1 VFQQANL
8 QYSYNQRYYTN
19 SVKKILFLRNMSLN
33 IKKILKDFCK
43 TQNPNFY
50 VKLPLSLKKE
60 FEKEY
65 LSRRSKDIED
75 LATSSGRER
84 SALMDRIISEFA
96 KSNVFAKGIF
106 QKIQE
111 ALYRRQSGPHLR
123 GKRDEWTFLQH
134 SIQPRIYDQPG
145 PMSPL
150 ITHQLRTK
158 IFPLMEQT
166 FSAWLSIKPPH
177 RQIHDLPTALGKLLN
192 IDLTYELFKT
202 SDQYPLF
209 DQVLR
214 LGSNNEE
221 TWLQIF
227 CNVFRISLVVF
238 SLRVDGTL
246 LESSC
251 KIISPNIEIDT
262 TNIPVYYLMETDIHP
277 PYGHGINFYL
287 KAWYPLIP
295 PTGVVVRGTRR
306 SGGGEGVM
314 SNISKWQGQGMI
326 NRMYRNGALKKASAH
341 IYKDPGDMTLLESAF
356 GDFFDTTF
364 TPSLEYAEAFC
375 AAWNGDNLPLAKMLG
390 KSRIGQS
397 PGDDGEKEDE
407 KDCLSFTKEVLYDDV
422 DSHFPPRSL
431 LTEKLVKKCCVNSKD
446 PANQEP
452 LVIDEEQRDEGLKYS
467 YLISYVLE
475 HDFLRDGERYINCFN
490 LIYLRQAL
498 NTAKKDKKPLQVI
511 LTKNREAQGQT
522 FIPIKVT
529 LSAAQIQKAQ
539 SQWENLVQTD
549 KENLS
554 KYVEAQYGKKD
565 KAFTNL
571 SSWWYMEQEKS
582 PYVKIVSQSTPYPDF
597 LAVHIISDDDYKKLL
612 DDVKKAAGDKGYD
625 PAVVI
630 KDLEG
635 GIHDSGL
642 PRRYLERKSLYQW
655 IVDASKW
662 TISFPA
668 TRILQSYPAM
678 GGFKYVGVNNNILS
692 NGVDYSP
699 YQILQTINEKF
710 EKNLLLKKV
719 EGEWRLDLPWPR
731 AETKNTNA
739 TQISQLQKMLEKA
752 SGGMKTTL
760 EKRLES
766 LRSSGKTTKNNSL
779 AAFNEICNVSL
790 PEDMRGLDLQTY
802 VDLMCQGI
810 NPLGNRN
817 NVIFDYPLWRSLYDN
832 MVNKL
837 QLAETTLLQE
847 ELDFNRVNVHEVLAE
862 AEDSEYEGEEHDMVP
877 RSLVRLINESEEEAE
892 AFREVAESNPNIN
905 ENTNNYCYFIL
916 YSILAQAITNI
927 N

>member
-1 VFQQANL
+1 
-8 QYSYNQRYYTN
+8 
-19 SVKKILFLRNMSLN
+19 MSLN

-43 TQNPNFY
+43 KQNPNFY

-75 LATSSGRER
+75 LATKRGRAR
-84 SALMDRIISEFA
+84 SALMDRIISKFA
-96 KSNVFAKGIF
+96 ESNVFAKGIF

-111 ALYRRQSGPHLR
+111 GLYRRQRGPHLR
-123 GKRDEWTFLQH
+123 GKRDEWLFLQH
-134 SIQPRIYDQPG
+134 SIKPRIEDQPD
-145 PMSPL
+145 PMSHL
-150 ITHQLRTK
+150 TKYQLMTK

-166 FSAWLSIKPPH
+166 FSGWMSIKPTY
-177 RQIHDLPTALGKLLN
+177 RQLDDLPTALGKLLN

-202 SDQYPLF
+202 SEEYPLF
-209 DQVLR
+209 DR
-214 LGSNNEE
+214 PFFDPNNEE

-277 PYGHGINFYL
+277 PHGHG
-287 KAWYPLIP
+287 AWYPLIP
-295 PTGVVVRGTRR
+295 PTGVVVRSTRR
-306 SGGGEGVM
+306 RGAGGEGVM
-314 SNISKWQGQGMI
+314 LNISSWQGQGMI

-341 IYKDPGDMTLLESAF
+341 IRGGGGKPGREEDDMQLLENIF

-390 KSRIGQS
+390 KSRVGQS
-397 PGDDGEKEDE
+397 PGDDGEKEV
-407 KDCLSFTKEVLYDDV
+407 KIRDCDDLLKSILYDSTLF
-422 DSHFPPRSL
+422 SHFSPRSL

-475 HDFLRDGERYINCFN
+475 HDGEKYINCFN

-511 LTKNREAQGQT
+511 LTKNREDQGQT
-522 FIPIKVT
+522 FIPTKVT
-529 LSAAQIQKAQ
+529 LSEAQIQKAQ

-554 KYVEAQYGKKD
+554 KYVEAQYGDKD
-565 KAFTNL
+565 EAFTNL

-582 PYVKIVSQSTPYPDF
+582 PYVKIVSQSTPHQDF
-597 LAVHIISDDDYKKLL
+597 LAVHILSKDAYAKLIE
-612 DDVKKAAGDKGYD
+612 DVGQAARDKGHD
-625 PAVVI
+625 AADVI

-642 PRRYLERKSLYQW
+642 ARRYLERKSLYQW

-739 TQISQLQKMLEKA
+739 AQISQLQKMLEKA
-752 SGGMKTTL
+752 SGGMKTIL

-766 LRSSGKTTKNNSL
+766 LRSSGKITKNNSL

-790 PEDMRGLDLQTY
+790 PEDMRGLDLQMY

-810 NPLGNRN
+810 NPLGNPN
-817 NVIFDYPLWRSLYDN
+817 NVIFDYPLWRSLYND

-847 ELDFNRVNVHEVLAE
+847 EVDFNRVNVHQVLAE

-877 RSLVRLINESEEEAE
+877 RSLVRLINESVEEAE
-892 AFREVAESNPNIN
+892 AFVENAKLNPNIN